1 MNRKLSPGP
10 SPRGRTELHRAGVRK
25 VVMLTGDAMPVA
37 VAVAQATGIDEVR
50 AGLLPQDKLDAV
62 RELQAAGYVVAIVGD
77 GVNDAPALAVA
88 DLGVAMGAAG
98 SAVALETADI
108 APMADNLPKLPEA
121 IALAR
126 RTVANMHQNIAV
138 ALATVS

>member
-1 MNRKLSPGP
+1 
-10 SPRGRTELHRAGVRK
+10 
-25 VVMLTGDAMPVA
+25 MLTGDAMPIAVA

-62 RELQAAGYVVAIVGD
+62 RELQAAGYAVATVGD
-77 GVNDAPALAVA
+77 GVNDALALAVD

-108 APMADNLPKLPEA
+108 ALMADNLLKLPEA